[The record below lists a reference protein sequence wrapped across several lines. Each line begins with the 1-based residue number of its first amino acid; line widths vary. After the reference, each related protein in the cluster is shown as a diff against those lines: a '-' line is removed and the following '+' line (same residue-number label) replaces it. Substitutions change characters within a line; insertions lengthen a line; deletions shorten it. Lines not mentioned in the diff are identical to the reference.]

1 MSRTV
6 ESAMNVA
13 VGFDHAGYPLKQTV
27 LKAILDAGH
36 EPMDLGTDSAEPVD
50 FPDFT
55 EKVGRAIQKGE
66 AERGILVCGS
76 GIGACIAANKMRGV
90 YASICHDTYSAAQ
103 GVLHDD
109 MNVLCLGGRVIGP
122 ELATALIKAFLNV
135 RYIGNDPGGERL
147 ARRVAKIHRLEDD
160 HA

>member
-1 MSRTV
+1 MK
-6 ESAMNVA
+6 VA
-13 VGFDHAGYPLKQTV
+13 VGSDHAGYPLKDIV
-27 LKAILDAGH
+27 INAVRAAGH
-36 EPMDLGTDSAEPVD
+36 EPVDLGAYSAESSD
-50 FPDFT
+50 FPDVT
-55 EKVGRAIQKGE
+55 EKIGRAIQMGE

-76 GIGACIAANKMRGV
+76 GVGACIAANKMKGV

-122 ELATALIKAFLNV
+122 ELAISLVKAFLSA

-147 ARRVAKIHRLEDD
+147 ARRVEKIRKMEKGESIL
-160 HA
+160 

>member
-1 MSRTV
+1 MK
-6 ESAMNVA
+6 VA
-13 VGFDHAGYPLKQTV
+13 VGSDHAGYPLKDTV
-27 LKAILDAGH
+27 VEAVRAAGH
-36 EPMDLGTDSAEPVD
+36 EPLYVGAFSAESSD
-50 FPDFT
+50 FPDYA
-55 EKVGRAIQKGE
+55 EKIGRAIQNGE

-76 GIGACIAANKMRGV
+76 GVGACIAANKMNGI

-122 ELATALIKAFLNV
+122 ALAISLVKAFLDA

-147 ARRVAKIHRLEDD
+147 ARRVEKIRKMEKGESIL
-160 HA
+160 